1 MEDEVSDLGYSEDDL
16 GSENKE
22 DFDEDENIDIDPMEA
37 LRALKEK
44 KRVNKA
50 SSDIRIV
57 KEDDLEQ
64 EDDDISDF
72 EELEE
77 ENDPWKPCVY

>member
-16 GSENKE
+16 GSENEE

-44 KRVNKA
+44 KRSKQG
-50 SSDIRIV
+50 I
-57 KEDDLEQ
+57 
-64 EDDDISDF
+64 F
-72 EELEE
+72 
-77 ENDPWKPCVY
+77 

>member
-44 KRVNKA
+44 KRSKQG
-50 SSDIRIV
+50 I
-57 KEDDLEQ
+57 
-64 EDDDISDF
+64 F
-72 EELEE
+72 
-77 ENDPWKPCVY
+77 